1 MSMSTSG
8 VPRPSPLGK
17 ITVKKAVAAAGSAPD
32 DAETEVDQT
41 PTDKTPV
48 RASKSAAARPTGA
61 KGTTGARTAGAS
73 ARSAVKPGAAKT
85 TKPAAEVED
94 DLDDD
99 DDATSARST
108 ARKAPAKAS
117 AAKTTARTATKTTGR
132 PGGKGPTGRGPV
144 KAAAGKAKGRR
155 PIRVNQGRNWA
166 SLALYITAAAV
177 ALGIIGFGT
186 YALVS
191 RPDPTKWKQRADAI
205 PGIVD
210 YRNQNPAWLQ
220 QRNHVQGV
228 IQYPVNPPVGGNHNP
243 NWQNCMGNVYTQQIA
258 KEHATHSLE
267 HGAVW
272 IAYQPNLPQDQVAQ
286 LASYINGVPFTLM
299 APYPGLD
306 KPISLQAWGFQLK
319 VDNAND
325 PRIKDFI
332 NDLRQNASMEPT
344 AGCSGG
350 VTEQGI
356 STPLNLGG

>member
-8 VPRPSPLGK
+8 VPRPSPLSK
-17 ITVKKAVAAAGSAPD
+17 ITAKKAVAAAGGAPD
-32 DAETEVDQT
+32 DAETEVEET
-41 PTDKTPV
+41 PTDKAPA
-48 RASKSAAARPTGA
+48 RASKSAAARPA
-61 KGTTGARTAGAS
+61 GTKSPSGSRTAGAS
-73 ARSAVKPGAAKT
+73 TRTTGKPGVAKT
-85 TKPAAEVED
+85 TKPAVEV
-94 DLDDD
+94 DDD
-99 DDATSARST
+99 EDEVTP

-117 AAKTTARTATKTTGR
+117 PARTTARTASKTTGR
-132 PGGKGPTGRGPV
+132 PAGGGGKGPTGRGPV
-144 KAAAGKAKGRR
+144 KAGGKGGRR

-166 SLALYITAAAV
+166 SLALYITAGVV
-177 ALGIIGFGT
+177 ALAIVGFGT

-191 RPDPTKWKQRADAI
+191 RPDPTKWKERADKI

-210 YRNQNPAWLQ
+210 YRTANPAWLQ

-228 IQYPVNPPVGGNHNP
+228 LQYQTDPPVGGNHNP
-243 NWQNCMGNVYTQQIA
+243 NWQNCMGNVYTEQIA

-272 IAYQPNLPQDQVAQ
+272 VAYQPNLPKDQVAK
-286 LASYINGVPFTLM
+286 LASYVQGVPFTLM

-325 PRIKDFI
+325 SRIKDFI
-332 NDLRQNASMEPT
+332 NDLRQNATMEPT
-344 AGCSGG
+344 AGCDQG

-356 STPLNLGG
+356 SAPLNLSGS